1 MPFNHTVL
9 RRPTPAAGAPRRR
22 AAATLAA
29 AALAAALAACGGRD
43 PFAPDPA
50 NNADTQE
57 SDFRLYPLSRA
68 TGPLG
73 SAVYLREFRVLR
85 PGLIAIDIGRGV
97 TVPAPNFD
105 FAVDLAPDGRVRLLP
120 SSLVVDVTG
129 VGQVYRTG
137 LQLSNTA
144 YESIAEAPNSGYQA
158 DSAVTAAVGQSV
170 IAQYQSGGCTT
181 FYAKVTVL
189 AVDAATGAVTFR
201 GRVNPNCGFRSLNP
215 GRG

>member
-1 MPFNHTVL
+1 MPFIHTVL
-9 RRPTPAAGAPRRR
+9 RRPTPAARAPRRR
-22 AAATLAA
+22 AARLAA

-57 SDFRLYPLSRA
+57 SDLRLYPLSRA

-73 SAVYLREFRVLR
+73 SAVNLLALRALR
-85 PGLIAIDIGRGV
+85 PGLAAIDIGQGV

-137 LQLSNTA
+137 LQLSTTA

-170 IAQYQSGGCTT
+170 IAQFQSGGCTT

-189 AVDAATGAVTFR
+189 GVDAASGVITLR
-201 GRVNPNCGFRSLNP
+201 GRVNPNCGYRSLNP